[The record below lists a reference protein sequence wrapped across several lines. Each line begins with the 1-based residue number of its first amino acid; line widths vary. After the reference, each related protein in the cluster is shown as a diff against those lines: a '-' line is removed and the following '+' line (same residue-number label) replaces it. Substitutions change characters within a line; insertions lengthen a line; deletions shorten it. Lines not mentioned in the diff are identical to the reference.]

1 MAGCIG
7 LGSINKNKSMHMI
20 DVRETA
26 DSQWQL
32 TAERMPMFLCGNMIF
47 DAKYLCEEKLMEWL
61 QIDVPKWEHCHLASS
76 ISTAQDSF
84 FGMVHF
90 GPALHLLVVHHAI
103 LLDHQIFVV
112 LVFILLGRQFILFHD
127 EHS

>member
-1 MAGCIG
+1 MYGCIG
-7 LGSINKNKSMHMI
+7 LDSINKNKSMHMI

-26 DSQWQL
+26 DTIILSFIYQFI
-32 TAERMPMFLCGNMIF
+32 MPMFLCGNMIF

-61 QIDVPKWEHCHLASS
+61 QIDVPKWEHCHLATS

-90 GPALHLLVVHHAI
+90 GPTLPLLVVHYAI

-112 LVFILLGRQFILFHD
+112 LVFILLGRQINY
-127 EHS
+127 

>member
-1 MAGCIG
+1 MYGCIG

-32 TAERMPMFLCGNMIF
+32 TAERLSFCHSSVSLSYMPMFLCGNMIF

-90 GPALHLLVVHHAI
+90 GLALHLLVVHHAI

-112 LVFILLGRQFILFHD
+112 LINY
-127 EHS
+127 